1 MMMAGVGRK
10 KSSLYHSINL
20 IIAAQRSSVFM
31 HTFSKLPMHLQIFV
45 WHCFKY
51 FLGFVNERAGMRL
64 CNNLQIKL
72 IQSIK
77 MFHYLYSCSAKTYI
91 LFLYE
96 IVECKVHPWGQML
109 LMSSLSQFFMFLV
122 FYSVRQQI
130 NGLYHDEF

>member
-1 MMMAGVGRK
+1 MFICFYAYVALVK
-10 KSSLYHSINL
+10 
-20 IIAAQRSSVFM
+20 
-31 HTFSKLPMHLQIFV
+31 FSKLPVHLQIFV

-72 IQSIK
+72 IKFIK

>member
-1 MMMAGVGRK
+1 
-10 KSSLYHSINL
+10 
-20 IIAAQRSSVFM
+20 
-31 HTFSKLPMHLQIFV
+31 MHLQIFV

-51 FLGFVNERAGMRL
+51 FSGFVNERAGMRL

-72 IQSIK
+72 IKFIK
-77 MFHYLYSCSAKTYI
+77 MFHHLYSCSAKTYI

-130 NGLYHDEF
+130 NGLYHDEFQEILYKVLLMKLIGTPQF

>member
-31 HTFSKLPMHLQIFV
+31 HTFSKLPMHLQIFA

-72 IQSIK
+72 IKFIK